1 MSLNKSDKSFQIN
14 FSYGQNDIHKIIDE
28 LAEQTV
34 IRNVN
39 EFNNSNLRVKKMPTL
54 GRVS

>member
-1 MSLNKSDKSFQIN
+1 MSLNKSDKSFRIN